1 MTYSVCT
8 DPPPQSPQKKP
19 TFPEGKGG
27 LYTGFFWPYV
37 VSFSII
43 YILLHSRSL
52 SRRVTLEI
60 KNGCEATR
68 LGTLRSDDGDGGGEN
83 VKKAIGLITKTTI
96 LHVHH
101 ALLYIPLPSLHDYDL
116 KMPNFT
122 VYRGRTQATTKFPLS
137 IRELGYGS

>member
-52 SRRVTLEI
+52 SRRATIEI

-68 LGTLRSDDGDGGGEN
+68 LGTLRSDDGDGGEN

-96 LHVHH
+96 LRVHH
-101 ALLYIPLPSLHDYDL
+101 ALLYISLPSLHDYDL

-122 VYRGRTQATTKFPLS
+122 LYRGRT
-137 IRELGYGS
+137 